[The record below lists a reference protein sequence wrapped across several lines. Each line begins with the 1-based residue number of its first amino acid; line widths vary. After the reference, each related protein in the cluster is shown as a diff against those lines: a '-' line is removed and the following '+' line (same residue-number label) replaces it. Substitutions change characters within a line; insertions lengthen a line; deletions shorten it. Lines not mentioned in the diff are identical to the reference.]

1 MEKYRS
7 EQIRNVVLLSHSNA
21 GKTSLCENMLFQAKA
36 IGRLGRVDEGTTTAD
51 YEPEET
57 KRKISINL
65 SLLPLECH
73 SSALPNELQP
83 HTCYMLL

>member
-1 MEKYRS
+1 MEKYRT
-7 EQIRNVVLLSHSNA
+7 EQIRNVVLLSHTNA

-36 IGRLGRVDEGTTTAD
+36 IGRLGKVDEGTTTSD

-65 SLLPLECH
+65 SLLPFE
-73 SSALPNELQP
+73 
-83 HTCYMLL
+83 